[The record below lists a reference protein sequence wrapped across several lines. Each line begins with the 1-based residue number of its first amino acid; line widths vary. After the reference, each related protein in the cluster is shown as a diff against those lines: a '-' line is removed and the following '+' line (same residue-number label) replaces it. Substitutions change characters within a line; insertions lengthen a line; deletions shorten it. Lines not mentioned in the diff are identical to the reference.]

1 MIDYASVVQ
10 YLMLVV
16 SFTRTEHNAQ
26 YPCNRMKNNKY
37 HTVRTVR
44 KYSCKIVERGKWNI
58 IQKNTQ
64 IRERSHFWLG
74 TGTVVKK

>member
-10 YLMLVV
+10 YLILVV

-58 IQKNTQ
+58 IQKTQ
-64 IRERSHFWLG
+64 RY
-74 TGTVVKK
+74 VKAHISGLVQAL